1 MKKQILKTCVAA
13 ALCLGMGVVHAA
25 NIGDSA
31 SVVVSG
37 SIGAPT
43 CALDI
48 DKPGIKLGSVSS
60 ASFVAKNALVS
71 PQDFT
76 VSLTG
81 CATEVDASGNMK
93 QNVDLKIM
101 GTNTA
106 DGDQYFGKDGA
117 VAGSIAVG
125 LEVKGTSGLLKKDAQ
140 VPLADLGTPFVGAKK
155 DFTVG
160 LVAKDISKVKVGE
173 SVSVPL
179 TFQLVTR

>member
-1 MKKQILKTCVAA
+1 MKTSVLAA
-13 ALCLGMGVVHAA
+13 VLLSMGMGMAHAA
-25 NIGDSA
+25 DIGDSA

-60 ASFVAKNALVS
+60 ANFVANNALVS
-71 PQDFT
+71 PQNFT

-81 CATEVDASGNMK
+81 CAAEVDLAGNMK
-93 QNVDLKIM
+93 RNVDLKIM

-106 DGDQYFGKDGA
+106 DGKKYFGKGGA
-117 VAGSIAVG
+117 AAGSIAVG
-125 LEVKGTSGLLKKDAQ
+125 LEVKGTPGLLETDAKVQ
-140 VPLADLGTPFVGAKK
+140 LADLGDPFVGAKK

-160 LVAKDISKVKVGE
+160 LVAKDISKVKTGE